1 MPCSLAYVRDQ
12 PIGEPKLADIVAVR
26 IVDLI
31 ALGKS
36 ARLLPFIREQRI
48 A

>member
-1 MPCSLAYVRDQ
+1 VPCLLVYVRNQ
-12 PIGEPKLADIVAVR
+12 PIGEPKFANIVASG

-31 ALGKS
+31 ALGKL
-36 ARLLPFIREQRI
+36 ARLLPFVREQRI